1 MRLFLAGTVCL
12 AAAAAQAQTQTEPE
26 GPTIIGVTDVKVCDT
41 IAAAAPENKLFDAIQ
56 SDTMVLLLEGMEAI
70 EYNCV
75 FDGEIQVDP
84 TMTMRQTFPG
94 PRRGPGP
101 CLAERQRRPH
111 GVPHLHVTEGRG
123 RAPRSG
129 ADAPPAADL
138 HKPLTLTTA
147 DHAQT
152 RPRTGH

>member
-56 SDTMVLLLEGMEAI
+56 SDTMVLLLDGMEAI

-94 PRRGPGP
+94 YCEEPGP
-101 CLAERQRRPH
+101 YLTPKVFVVDPRPDEGQVH
-111 GVPHLHVTEGRG
+111 VWQSDSDVPTVFHICM
-123 RAPRSG
+123 
-129 ADAPPAADL
+129 
-138 HKPLTLTTA
+138 
-147 DHAQT
+147 
-152 RPRTGH
+152 